1 MVFSE
6 KDVQCLSA
14 GAHILGGGG
23 GGQKSRGLKTAEDAL
38 HIGTVRMVDAA
49 DLCDGRAH
57 PLGTMGALGLAADPL
72 YQTAGRLR
80 RQE

>member
-6 KDVQCLSA
+6 KDVHCLSA

-38 HIGTVRMVDAA
+38 QIGTVRMVDAA
-49 DLCDGRAH
+49 DLCDGDILVTVMREKKGWPQRNDIRH
-57 PLGTMGALGLAADPL
+57 K
-72 YQTAGRLR
+72 
-80 RQE
+80 